1 MQKNKKMS
9 ISGLNI
15 SSHNQSSK
23 FFPSRKYPS
32 IKSTFYSPTKSKYLC
47 RLCNSFSC
55 HCYNCNCCYTCISP
69 CLDNTSF
76 SSPKLLSYNEE
87 EEDNN
92 LKNTSN
98 INDIIET
105 EIKAENSKIYNSCAN
120 YEQNQFNDF
129 LKKMMEIE
137 SKVEDAKIILALN
150 PDFNCEDAF
159 RFFESNNKG
168 FLNKDDIQNGLNSI
182 GIFPPGKK
190 LRLLIKRFDLAKNGF
205 LNYADFFDMVVPFE
219 KKYRQRVENRQIK
232 NYGAYR
238 PSDLFS
244 NKTIYDLNNVLNLIL
259 DFENELNDDRKLLKL
274 LRLNLNDIF
283 AIMDKNK
290 RGYFDYEEMME
301 YFKNN
306 GILENNREADLLF
319 IRLDKK
325 RNGKID
331 YDEIEDELQTIY

>member
-1 MQKNKKMS
+1 MS

-15 SSHNQSSK
+15 SSHNQSLK
-23 FFPSRKYPS
+23 FSPSRKYPS
-32 IKSTFYSPTKSKYLC
+32 IKSSCYSPTKSKYRC
-47 RLCNSFSC
+47 HLCNSFIC
-55 HCYNCNCCYTCISP
+55 HCYNCNCCYTCITP
-69 CLDNTSF
+69 CLDIASF
-76 SSPKLLSYNEE
+76 SSPKLLSHNEE
-87 EEDNN
+87 EDENN
-92 LKNTSN
+92 LKNTNN
-98 INDIIET
+98 INDILET
-105 EIKAENSKIYNSCAN
+105 EIKVENSKIYNACAN

-137 SKVEDAKIILALN
+137 SKVEDAKILLALN
-150 PDFNCEDAF
+150 SDFNCEDAF
-159 RFFESNNKG
+159 RLFESNNKG

-182 GIFPPGKK
+182 GIFPTGKK
-190 LRLLIKRFDLAKNGF
+190 LRLLIQRFDLSKNGF

-232 NYGAYR
+232 NFGAYR
-238 PSDLFS
+238 PSEVFS

-283 AIMDKNK
+283 DILDKNK